1 MNTTSAQLTAH
12 IAKWLTFLLYV
23 ALFVTGVLALING
36 QERTPLATDADKA
49 LAPLLVSRD
58 GSTVTFRGVAV
69 NGLTI
74 RIEPEL
80 GKFGQT
86 MTFTVGDVR
95 SGRWG
100 QK

>member
-1 MNTTSAQLTAH
+1 MKR
-12 IAKWLTFLLYV
+12 IANILTFLLYV
-23 ALFVTGVLALING
+23 AFAVIAGLGLIVDG
-36 QERTPLATDADKA
+36 QARTPLATEAEKV
-49 LAPLLVSRD
+49 LSPLIVSRD

-69 NGLTI
+69 NALTI

-80 GKFGQT
+80 GTFGKT

-95 SGRWG
+95 AGRWG

>member
-1 MNTTSAQLTAH
+1 MRTLAN
-12 IAKWLTFLLYV
+12 ILTFLLYV
-23 ALFVTGVLALING
+23 AFAVIAGLGLVVDG
-36 QERTPLATDADKA
+36 QERTPLATEAEEA
-49 LAPLLVSRD
+49 LSPLLVSRD

-69 NGLTI
+69 NSLTI
-74 RIEPEL
+74 RIEPEV
-80 GKFGQT
+80 GKFGKT